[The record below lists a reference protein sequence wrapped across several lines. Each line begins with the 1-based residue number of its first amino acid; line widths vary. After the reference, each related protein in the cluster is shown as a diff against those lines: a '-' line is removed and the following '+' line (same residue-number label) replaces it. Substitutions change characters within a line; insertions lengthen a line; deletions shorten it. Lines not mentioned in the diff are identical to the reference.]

1 MLDEAQNYA
10 PEQQTGLLARGRPSF
25 GAAFAIASEGRNFG
39 IGLVVSSHR
48 PARVNK
54 DVLSQCNTH
63 VVFRVANVEDLSA
76 LAGSFEA
83 ASQPLLEE
91 LPGFDTGS
99 LRCRRHRDRHA
110 DPRRGAAVRKCCA
123 EARCPRAAVADR
135 GGVGNAAL

>member
-1 MLDEAQNYA
+1 M
-10 PEQQTGLLARGRPSF
+10 
-25 GAAFAIASEGRNFG
+25 
-39 IGLVVSSHR
+39 VSSQR

-54 DVLSQCNTH
+54 DILSQCNTH

-83 ASQPLLEE
+83 ASQPLLDE
-91 LPGFDTGS
+91 LPGFDTGVCVVS
-99 LRCRRHRDRHA
+99 GTAIGMLTRVEVPLFESVA
-110 DPRRGAAVRKCCA
+110 A